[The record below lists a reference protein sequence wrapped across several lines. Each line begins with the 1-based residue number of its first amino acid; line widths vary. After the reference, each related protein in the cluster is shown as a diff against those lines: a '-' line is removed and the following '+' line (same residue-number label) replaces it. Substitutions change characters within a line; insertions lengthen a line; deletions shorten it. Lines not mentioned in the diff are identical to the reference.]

1 MWLFK
6 KKNTKDIL
14 PKELDYSLINE
25 LSNTMKEILDNEL
38 KCGNKIKEIYK
49 GRFTNI
55 PDDSIFIFLEYP
67 FKAEIKHDLENVVY
81 RNINDRHYW
90 KAEYNDTVNNQTIV
104 CPFEK

>member
-6 KKNTKDIL
+6 KKNTKDMIS
-14 PKELDYSLINE
+14 KKLDYSLIDE
-25 LSNTMKEILDNEL
+25 LSSDMKEILDNEL

-49 GRFTNI
+49 GGFTNTSN
-55 PDDSIFIFLEYP
+55 DSIFIFLDYP

-90 KAEYNDTVNNQTIV
+90 KAEYYDTDHNQTIA
-104 CPFEK
+104 CSF

>member
-1 MWLFK
+1 MLLFK
-6 KKNTKDIL
+6 KTNTKDIL
-14 PKELDYSLINE
+14 SKELDYSLINE
-25 LSNTMKEILDNEL
+25 LSNAMKEILDNEL

-49 GRFTNI
+49 GRFTNT

-67 FKAEIKHDLENVVY
+67 FKAEIKNDLESVVY

>member
-1 MWLFK
+1 MYFK
-6 KKNTKDIL
+6 KV
-14 PKELDYSLINE
+14 DYLLINE
-25 LSNTMKEILDNEL
+25 LSNAMKEILDNEL

-49 GRFTNI
+49 GRFTNT

-67 FKAEIKHDLENVVY
+67 FKAEIKNDLESVVY

-90 KAEYNDTVNNQTIV
+90 KAEYNDKVNNQTIA

>member
-14 PKELDYSLINE
+14 SKELDYSLINE

-67 FKAEIKHDLENVVY
+67 FKAEIKNDLESVVY